1 MVIAGV
7 APVVA
12 RRTRPRA
19 ATRVAIKV
27 AVRIEVGKRL
37 ELEAIGDRIAM
48 TSAST
53 AIVPATGH
61 AIAPNLVAIVVVR
74 RTWRRLM
81 KTTRCS

>member
-1 MVIAGV
+1 MEIAGV

-19 ATRVAIKV
+19 AIKA

-37 ELEAIGDRIAM
+37 ELEAIGDRITM

-61 AIAPNLVAIVVVR
+61 AIAPNLVAIVVVQ
-74 RTWRRLM
+74 RTWR
-81 KTTRCS
+81 K